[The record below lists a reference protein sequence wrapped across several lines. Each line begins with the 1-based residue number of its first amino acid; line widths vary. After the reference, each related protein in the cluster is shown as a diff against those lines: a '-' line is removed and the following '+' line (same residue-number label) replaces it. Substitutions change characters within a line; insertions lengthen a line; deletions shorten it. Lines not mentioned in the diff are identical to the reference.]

1 MSLTLKK
8 GKIVKHMISNSEA
21 NVSRRMTT
29 SYLGYTF
36 MSHRNNLSS
45 TNFNIDFQKP
55 KNYLFDLSQTFEINA
70 ELLSE
75 ALKNLKDKK
84 KSDELI
90 LLFNNIRNKYHNK
103 KALRKKVNER
113 KSKLLIEMQIF
124 SEFKRKKEENA
135 EFYKEQI
142 KENEENYYSKE
153 EYIRV
158 FQKKLKEVE
167 IYIRKQTRD
176 LLDER
181 YVKYQ
186 NWKLKEFLEESDL
199 LNKKREELKKDISN
213 IYKNINDVKKE
224 NKLFR
229 EEFYLTENDKKKI
242 NQEEEKRIKLYIKKY
257 KNQIRVITMR
267 IKLLKHCFNN
277 LNKTLKYLN
286 LNKKNISNNE
296 KNNDE
301 DSFFKE
307 VDTSQLPIDL
317 SRKIN
322 NYMDFSAI
330 LNKKI
335 NNNDESKIS
344 ELGKTGNFG
353 QANISNINMWDISVI
368 DNN

>member
-1 MSLTLKK
+1 MSFYSEVRNGLDSHNALNRYFVVEFIRQSNAFQFNESP
-8 GKIVKHMISNSEA
+8 GK
-21 NVSRRMTT
+21 
-29 SYLGYTF
+29 YLF
-36 MSHRNNLSS
+36 LNLSRC
-45 TNFNIDFQKP
+45 FCRHE
-55 KNYLFDLSQTFEINA
+55 DLCPDTICEI
-70 ELLSE
+70 
-75 ALKNLKDKK
+75 
-84 KSDELI
+84 
-90 LLFNNIRNKYHNK
+90 
-103 KALRKKVNER
+103 
-113 KSKLLIEMQIF
+113 
-124 SEFKRKKEENA
+124 
-135 EFYKEQI
+135 
-142 KENEENYYSKE
+142 
-153 EYIRV
+153 
-158 FQKKLKEVE
+158 
-167 IYIRKQTRD
+167 
-176 LLDER
+176 R

-322 NYMDFSAI
+322 NYMDFSTI
-330 LNKKI
+330 LNKKY

-353 QANISNINMWDISVI
+353 QANISVINMWDISVI
-368 DNN
+368 NNN

>member
-1 MSLTLKK
+1 MSIAFKK
-8 GKIVKHMISNSEA
+8 GKLIRHVVSNSEA
-21 NVSRRMTT
+21 NLSRRMTT

-55 KNYLFDLSQTFEINA
+55 KNYLFDLTQTFEINA

-75 ALKNLKDKK
+75 TLKNIKDKK
-84 KSDELI
+84 TRDELI

-103 KALRKKVNER
+103 KALRKKVNEN

-124 SEFKRKKEENA
+124 SEVKRKKEENK
-135 EFYKEQI
+135 EYYKEQI

-176 LLDER
+176 LSNGI
-181 YVKYQ
+181 YTKYQ
-186 NWKLKEFLEESDL
+186 TWKLKEFLEESDI
-199 LNKKREELKKDISN
+199 LNKKREELKKDIIN
-213 IYKNINDVKKE
+213 ISKNINDVKKE
-224 NKLFR
+224 NNLFK

-257 KNQIRVITMR
+257 KNQIAVITMR
-267 IKLLKHCFNN
+267 IKLLNHCFGN

-286 LNKKNISNNE
+286 LDKKIISNNE

-301 DSFFKE
+301 DSIIKDI
-307 VDTSQLPIDL
+307 DTSQLPIDL

>member
-1 MSLTLKK
+1 
-8 GKIVKHMISNSEA
+8 MISNSEA

-45 TNFNIDFQKP
+45 TNFNLDFQKP
-55 KNYLFDLSQTFEINA
+55 KNYLFDLTQTFEINA

-75 ALKNLKDKK
+75 TLKNIKDKK
-84 KSDELI
+84 KRDELI
-90 LLFNNIRNKYHNK
+90 LLFNDIRNKYHNK

-124 SEFKRKKEENA
+124 SEVKRKKEEIA
-135 EFYKEQI
+135 EYYKEQI
-142 KENEENYYSKE
+142 KENEENNYSEE

-176 LLDER
+176 LSEGI
-181 YVKYQ
+181 YIKYQ
-186 NWKLKEFLEESDL
+186 TWKLKDFLEESDI
-199 LNKKREELKKDISN
+199 LNKKREELKKDITS
-213 IYKNINDVKKE
+213 ICKNINDIKKE
-224 NKLFR
+224 NKLFK
-229 EEFYLTENDKKKI
+229 EEFILTENDKKKI

-257 KNQIRVITMR
+257 KNQITIITMR
-267 IKLLKHCFNN
+267 IKLLNHYFGN
-277 LNKTLKYLN
+277 LNKALKYLN
-286 LNKKNISNNE
+286 LDKKIVLNNE
-296 KNNDE
+296 NKNDD
-301 DSFFKE
+301 DSILKE
-307 VDTSQLPIDL
+307 MDSSQLPIDL

-322 NYMDFSAI
+322 NYMDFSTI
-330 LNKKI
+330 LNKKV

-368 DNN
+368 NNN